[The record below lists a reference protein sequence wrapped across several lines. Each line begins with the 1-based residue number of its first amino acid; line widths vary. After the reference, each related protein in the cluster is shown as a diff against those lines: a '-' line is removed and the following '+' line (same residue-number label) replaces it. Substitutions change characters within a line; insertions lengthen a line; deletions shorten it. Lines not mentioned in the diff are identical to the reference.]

1 MYSLLLSEL
10 KRINCEMV
18 FLKALEEYTL
28 ENEQRGE
35 VDTVESTYIFSF
47 PTQTSTAEGWSKRE
61 VIIPEEKYNG
71 ACSKSLIK

>member
-1 MYSLLLSEL
+1 
-10 KRINCEMV
+10 MV

-47 PTQTSTAEGWSKRE
+47 PTQTSTAEG
-61 VIIPEEKYNG
+61 
-71 ACSKSLIK
+71 